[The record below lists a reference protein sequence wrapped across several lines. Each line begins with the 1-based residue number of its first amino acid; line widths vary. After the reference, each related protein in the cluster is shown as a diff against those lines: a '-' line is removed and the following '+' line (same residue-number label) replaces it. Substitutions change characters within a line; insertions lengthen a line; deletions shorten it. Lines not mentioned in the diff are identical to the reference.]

1 MAGDS
6 DRNILVF
13 DVGSSALK
21 ATVFDASGHI
31 VDRAEASYPHAA
43 GSTRQSPWDWWGAAV
58 AAARQLDGRPI
69 TAISLTGTMENL
81 IPVDASGEPLGEA
94 LLYFDPCGEP
104 FVAEAA
110 AALADAGAARRCGNA
125 PDALMTAFKLAWL
138 RRHEPKRF
146 AAARWF
152 LPGSK
157 DYLALK
163 LTGEVV
169 TDPTCAATTGLM
181 DIASRDWSNPL
192 RAIFGIERRRLPH
205 IRPATDMVGHL
216 TAAAAEELRL
226 PPGLPVVN
234 GCGDGGAT
242 TMGGGA
248 EHPADVSVYLG
259 TSGWAA
265 HVVRSAAL
273 AEESRFYRLPHP
285 VGEGIIE
292 IAPILSAGAAAAWA
306 RQVLGVD
313 VDEAERLAQVADVAP
328 GKVLFLPYLSGE
340 RSPFLDLDIRG
351 GFLGLSPS
359 DGPAQLY
366 YAALEGVAMAIEA
379 NLRAMGVSGRKVS
392 LVGGG
397 ALSKIWLQIIAD
409 VTGAPVT
416 TSADPV
422 AATSFGAFRIA
433 QRALRLPVSGTSF
446 SVAATPRADR
456 VPRAAAMRERFA
468 QATGFARQLRR
479 P

>member
-1 MAGDS
+1 MADDS
-6 DRNILVF
+6 DRGILVF

-21 ATVFDASGHI
+21 ATVFDVSGHI
-31 VDRAEASYPHAA
+31 VDRAEASYPQAA

-58 AAARQLDGRPI
+58 AAARQLDHRPI
-69 TAISLTGTMENL
+69 AAVSLTGTMENL
-81 IPVDASGEPLGEA
+81 IPIGEDGGPLGEA
-94 LLYFDPCGEP
+94 LLYADPCGEL

-110 AALADAGAARRCGNA
+110 AALEEAGARRLCGNA

-138 RRHEPKRF
+138 HRHEPERF

-157 DYLALK
+157 DFLALK
-163 LTGEVV
+163 LTGEAV

-181 DIASRDWSNPL
+181 DIASRDWSSPL
-192 RAIFGIERRRLPH
+192 RTIFGIERRRLPH
-205 IRPATDMVGHL
+205 IRPATDIVGHL
-216 TAAAAEELRL
+216 TASAAEELRL

-248 EHPADVSVYLG
+248 EHPADISLYLG

-265 HVVRSAAL
+265 HVVSSAGL
-273 AEESRFYRLPHP
+273 ASESRFYRLPHP

-306 RQVLGVD
+306 REVLGVSI
-313 VDEAERLAQVADVAP
+313 DEAERLAQLADITP
-328 GKVLFLPYLSGE
+328 GEVLFLPYLSGE
-340 RSPFLDLDIRG
+340 RSPFLDLDVRG
-351 GFLGLSPS
+351 GFLGLSPG
-359 DGPAQLY
+359 DGAAQLY
-366 YAALEGVAMAIEA
+366 YAALEGVAMAIDA

-397 ALSKIWLQIIAD
+397 ALSKTWSQIIAD
-409 VTGAPVT
+409 IIGAPVT

-422 AATSFGAFRIA
+422 SATSFGAFRIA

-456 VPRAAAMRERFA
+456 VPRVAAMRDRFM
-468 QATGFARQLRR
+468 QATGLVRQLSR
-479 P
+479 